1 MQGGPACKGGGGV
14 CIQGVYIREGG
25 VGQTPPHQILWDT
38 VNERAVRIILE
49 CILVLKNKLSL
60 YEPKTAKI
68 IFFIF

>member
-1 MQGGPACKGGGGV
+1 MQGGPACKGGGV
-14 CIQGVYIREGG
+14 CIQGVYIRGGG